1 MKTLLALALIALS
14 FGAVAGTT
22 QSTFGVSLRV
32 VHRCSVQSTQE
43 GPRTTCASKY
53 APPHVAKA
61 PQVVAGPAAKRYEMV
76 DGERLAVVVF

>member
-1 MKTLLALALIALS
+1 MKALLALVLFAISPL
-14 FGAVAGTT
+14 AVAGTA
-22 QSTFGVSLRV
+22 QSSFGVSLRV
-32 VHRCSVQSTQE
+32 VHRCSVQSTPD
-43 GPRTTCASKY
+43 GAHTTCASKY